1 MRMGRGKLACVAA
14 VAICLL
20 GTQAEAR
27 HRGGHRHRTT
37 TTSTLPP
44 GSPPGFS
51 TLDSAFGALLDEVNA
66 EPLSGHIRSGLLKQI
81 GHAQADVARAESLL
95 STGDRTGAKA
105 ALQHARRWMINLHF
119 RVGSNSG
126 RRGGAQRTN
135 LFPLVDPILS
145 DLQALR
151 RSF

>member
-1 MRMGRGKLACVAA
+1 MGRGKQTCMAA

-27 HRGGHRHRTT
+27 HIGGHHHATT
-37 TTSTLPP
+37 TTSTLPS

-51 TLDSAFGALLDEVNA
+51 ALDSAFGALIDEVDA
-66 EPLSGHIRSGLLKQI
+66 EPMSAHIRSGLLKQI
-81 GHAQADVARAESLL
+81 GHAQVDVAIAASLI
-95 STGDRTGAKA
+95 STHDRTAAKA
-105 ALQHARRWMINLHF
+105 ALLHARRWIINLHF

-126 RRGGAQRTN
+126 RRGGAQRTK

-145 DLQALR
+145 ELQTLR
-151 RSF
+151 RSI